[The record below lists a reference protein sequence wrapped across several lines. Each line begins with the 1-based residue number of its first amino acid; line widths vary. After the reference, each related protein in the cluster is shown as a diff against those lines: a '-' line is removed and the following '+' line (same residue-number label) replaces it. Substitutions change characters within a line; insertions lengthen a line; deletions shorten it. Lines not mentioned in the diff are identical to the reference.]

1 MAITLA
7 VGAHRDRILVASGK
21 NYRWPSRL
29 EELGIEHPLQLAR
42 LGWLICA
49 ALRFEKVAVDDQF
62 QLVGCGGRMSRT
74 RRK

>member
-1 MAITLA
+1 
-7 VGAHRDRILVASGK
+7 
-21 NYRWPSRL
+21 
-29 EELGIEHPLQLAR
+29 LQLAR

-74 RRK
+74 GRG